1 MHKSNVIQYETRAK
15 NKLITL
21 YRMNI
26 LYSSQSTQ
34 QITNKLY
41 KSQNNLNIV
50 IAKIKMY
57 IYVIKERQNKK
68 DSIKLR

>member
-26 LYSSQSTQ
+26 PYSSQSTQ

-41 KSQNNLNIV
+41 KAQNNLNIV